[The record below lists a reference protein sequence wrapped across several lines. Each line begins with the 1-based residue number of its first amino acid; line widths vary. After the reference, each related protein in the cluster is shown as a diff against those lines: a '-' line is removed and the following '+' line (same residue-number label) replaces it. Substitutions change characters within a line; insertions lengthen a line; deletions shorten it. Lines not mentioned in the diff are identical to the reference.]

1 MEENVQVE
9 LSPPWITYFNE
20 LKNSIGADPT
30 VTVGP
35 LIPVGGNFIILV
47 QAMSDEKAIALAT
60 LLKPF
65 VEFGNVSVTVV
76 VSNEESVI
84 VNPLPCPL
92 DAFEIAHL
100 FQVALENN
108 PYFQQVVVQ
117 PQLPGGANVIFPVF
131 AAKVIQFFNDDISN
145 LCQTFTGVAANVFH
159 DVMNDVVCDIP
170 ILFSTSCV
178 TSTGDVR
185 FVSGGNIQNQ
195 DITPKLY
202 Y

>member
-1 MEENVQVE
+1 M
-9 LSPPWITYFNE
+9 L
-20 LKNSIGADPT
+20 D
-30 VTVGP
+30 
-35 LIPVGGNFIILV
+35 
-47 QAMSDEKAIALAT
+47 
-60 LLKPF
+60 
-65 VEFGNVSVTVV
+65 
-76 VSNEESVI
+76 NEEREI
-84 VNPLPCPL
+84 VNPFPCPL

-131 AAKVIQFFNDDISN
+131 TTEVIQFFNDDISN

-178 TSTGDVR
+178 TSSGDVR
-185 FVSGGNIQNQ
+185 FVIEGNIQNK
-195 DITPKLY
+195 DITPKCIIRL
-202 Y
+202 